1 MKKGKIVSKQ
11 KRVRPV
17 KDLSL
22 RKLIKQG
29 NTYATLPPTTSSQ
42 SWTLKQALMAGTTS
56 SQECSEGS
64 CKPFVEF
71 ATQPSQSLKI
81 QPDASTETTG
91 YKLLNGAIKGIIVAA
106 LLAVPT
112 AFLYMLYTVVWNL
125 MTPHYPK

>member
-11 KRVRPV
+11 KDV
-17 KDLSL
+17 KAAKAPSL

-29 NTYATLPPTTSSQ
+29 NRYATLPPTTSSQ
-42 SWTLKQALMAGTTS
+42 WLTQGPGLPDGTTS